1 MRGRAVCMLTAVDD
15 ARTRVTLELYTPRPL
30 PKRAKGSNPTRGDAP
45 SFLFFVPLA
54 SYSFTDQPRFSRSL
68 ISRRCT
74 LPRLRIWLWLLLAR
88 SVASLHGLAFVRT
101 CSAAPS
107 LCLFRSPV
115 PLSISRRH
123 FTPPQNPRDH
133 RPTATASRPIGCLSC
148 PSRVSLPP
156 HPARSTCTEA

>member
-1 MRGRAVCMLTAVDD
+1 MLTAVDD

-115 PLSISRRH
+115 PFPCPVGTSPRPKTHAIIVPR
-123 FTPPQNPRDH
+123 PQQAARSD
-133 RPTATASRPIGCLSC
+133 AS
-148 PSRVSLPP
+148 
-156 HPARSTCTEA
+156 PARHASLSLRTPRAPRALRHSQ